1 MLIYF
6 VKGRRA
12 IMKRALYF
20 LFPLYQPVTINAQD
34 TASIEV
40 IIAVICRDVVD
51 REPMDIG
58 DSFKAT
64 VGRLYCFTKIIS
76 THSPI
81 EITHVWYFGNT
92 ERAKVNLS
100 VNSNSWRT
108 YSSKIIRTLE
118 IGDWHVDVL
127 SPDGEVLQSLQFKI
141 TEKKQRKK
149 IIINKSREC

>member
-1 MLIYF
+1 
-6 VKGRRA
+6 
-12 IMKRALYF
+12 MKRALYF
-20 LFPLYQPVTINAQD
+20 LFVLTMLITIPLYQPVTINAQD

-51 REPMDIG
+51 REPVDIG

-141 TEKKQRKK
+141 TP
-149 IIINKSREC
+149 